1 MPRLSLI
8 DRLKMALSLGELAGI
23 GALIGCIAY
32 FTVYIICEWIWP
44 AATIDIAEDFPCLD
58 YANDPNKFGNHMFE
72 VDKKVT
78 ARSGENGTSSKQTR
92 FSITR

>member
-44 AATIDIAEDFPCLD
+44 ADTIDIAEEFPSKD
-58 YANDPNKFGNHMFE
+58 YALNPAKYGNHMFE
-72 VDKKVT
+72 VEKIET
-78 ARSGENGTSSKQTR
+78 TRSPGNITSTNRTR
-92 FSITR
+92 FSIKR